1 MHEEGKVKKIV
12 ARIYC
17 SKTLSCSCLD
27 WSKEVER
34 KVRRLRAQYTVD
46 WVIER
51 ECVGKLGTVTDLAS
65 VSLRMVS
72 ARS

>member
-1 MHEEGKVKKIV
+1 MKREVEKIV

-27 WSKEVER
+27 WSEEVER
-34 KVRRLRAQYTVD
+34 KVNTLRDEYTVD
-46 WVIER
+46 WVIEM
-51 ECVGKLGTVTDLAS
+51 ESVLKLGTVTDLAS
-65 VSLRMVS
+65 VSFRTVS